1 MHGEFFPYRE
11 ANGHTC
17 RKLEVNG
24 LSAQARILVVDD
36 DDMVASVVSLMLTE
50 LDYESEVINSPN
62 EALERFKASS
72 GDFDLVLTDLTMPEM
87 NGVELA
93 RNLKAIRDDIVVA
106 VMSGFGGAAESSAD
120 GEIVDQFLTKPLLL
134 DDLSKALGAL
144 LAK

>member
-1 MHGEFFPYRE
+1 MSG
-11 ANGHTC
+11 
-17 RKLEVNG
+17 
-24 LSAQARILVVDD
+24 QARILVVDD

-50 LDYESEVINSPN
+50 LDYDSEVINSPN
-62 EALERFKASS
+62 EALERFKQSS

-93 RNLKAIRDDIVVA
+93 KNMKAIRDDIIVA
-106 VMSGFGGAAESSAD
+106 VMTGFGGAAESSAD

>member
-1 MHGEFFPYRE
+1 M
-11 ANGHTC
+11 
-17 RKLEVNG
+17 LEVNG
-24 LSAQARILVVDD
+24 VSGQARILVVDD

-93 RNLKAIRDDIVVA
+93 RNLKAVRDDIIVA

>member
-1 MHGEFFPYRE
+1 MSG
-11 ANGHTC
+11 
-17 RKLEVNG
+17 
-24 LSAQARILVVDD
+24 QARILVVDD

-50 LDYESEVINSPN
+50 LNYDSEVINSPN

-93 RNLKAIRDDIVVA
+93 RNLKAVRDDIVVA